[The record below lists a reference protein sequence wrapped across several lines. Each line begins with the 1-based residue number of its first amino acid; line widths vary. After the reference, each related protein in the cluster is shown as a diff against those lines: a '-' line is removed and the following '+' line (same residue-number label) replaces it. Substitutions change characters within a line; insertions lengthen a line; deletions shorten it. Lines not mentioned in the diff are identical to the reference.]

1 MVGIA
6 IAIIIFL
13 VLAVGT
19 CLAIIVSMNEAD
31 IERRFELGD
40 VYGQLARLEIELE
53 NAEQRLEISEHIRDV
68 QDKRLVE
75 ALSKEDTHA

>member
-1 MVGIA
+1 MVGVA

-19 CLAIIVSMNEAD
+19 CLAIIISMNETD
-31 IERRFELGD
+31 RERRLELGD

-53 NAEQRLEISEHIRDV
+53 NAEQRLEVSEHIRDV
-68 QDKRLVE
+68 QEKR
-75 ALSKEDTHA
+75 LSKEDTHV

>member
-1 MVGIA
+1 MVGVA

-19 CLAIIVSMNEAD
+19 CLAIIISMNEAD
-31 IERRFELGD
+31 RERRLELGD

-53 NAEQRLEISEHIRDV
+53 NAEQRLEVSEHIRDV
-68 QDKRLVE
+68 QGKRLTE
-75 ALSKEDTHA
+75 ALSKEDTHV

>member
-1 MVGIA
+1 MVGVA

-19 CLAIIVSMNEAD
+19 CLAIIISMNETD
-31 IERRFELGD
+31 RERRLELGD

-53 NAEQRLEISEHIRDV
+53 NAEQRLEVSEHIRDV
-68 QDKRLVE
+68 QGKRLTE
-75 ALSKEDTHA
+75 ALSKEDTHV